1 MALKRFLCCCLG
13 GGAARVMQRVQGQ
26 VLQHERRLRR
36 DGYTVLQS
44 VLAADD
50 AADVKEA
57 LERAQESAG
66 RVEMHGGAPQQVR
79 VPDILLQHPVFAE
92 LLLHPAVTAVVQRL
106 LHNDFRCATWS
117 SNTLLP
123 RMTTP
128 ALGWHVD
135 YPYHDISPP
144 WPRDTLSVQ
153 VLWLL
158 DNFTQHNGATM
169 FLPQSH
175 SWLKPPDY
183 DFSTPQQAQLLLA
196 PAGSVL
202 IAHGAWW
209 HRQTPNLSPLPRSA
223 LLASL
228 CRAFVVPKAD
238 MEGQFMGMKDNGL
251 IEHLAAFQQERLQLL
266 LLGQHM
272 RGLRNVH
279 A

>member
-1 MALKRFLCCCLG
+1 MTCACLPFAS
-13 GGAARVMQRVQGQ
+13 AAPQMLMLVQGA
-26 VLQHERRLRR
+26 VLQHERRLRLH
-36 DGYTVLQS
+36 GYTVLPH
-44 VLAADD
+44 VLPADEV
-50 AADVKEA
+50 ADVKEA
-57 LERAQESAG
+57 LERAQRAAG
-66 RVEMHGGAPQQVR
+66 RVEIHGDAPQQVR
-79 VPDILLQHPVFAE
+79 VPDILVHDALFSE
-92 LLLHPAVTAVVQRL
+92 LLLQPAVLAVVQRL

-123 RMTTP
+123 NMNTP

-169 FLPQSH
+169 FLPDSH
-175 SWLKPPDY
+175 SWLQPPDY

-202 IAHGAWW
+202 VAHGAWW
-209 HRQTPNLSPLPRSA
+209 HRQTPNLSQLPRSA
-223 LLASL
+223 LLASF

-238 MEGQFMGMKDNGL
+238 MEGQLLNMKENGL
-251 IEHLAAFQQERLQLL
+251 TERLAAFQQERLQAL
-266 LLGQHM
+266 LLGRHK
-272 RGLRNVH
+272 RGLRDVQ

>member
-1 MALKRFLCCCLG
+1 
-13 GGAARVMQRVQGQ
+13 
-26 VLQHERRLRR
+26 
-36 DGYTVLQS
+36 
-44 VLAADD
+44 
-50 AADVKEA
+50 
-57 LERAQESAG
+57 
-66 RVEMHGGAPQQVR
+66 
-79 VPDILLQHPVFAE
+79 
-92 LLLHPAVTAVVQRL
+92 
-106 LHNDFRCATWS
+106 
-117 SNTLLP
+117 
-123 RMTTP
+123 
-128 ALGWHVD
+128 
-135 YPYHDISPP
+135 
-144 WPRDTLSVQ
+144 VQ

-223 LLASL
+223 LLASF